1 MNDKTSPRPGGRS
14 ARVQAAVHKAV
25 LDLQK
30 ESAQE
35 RLTVPNIAAR
45 AGVNPTTIY
54 RRWGTLDNL
63 LADVALE
70 RLQPEQIPTDFGDF
84 YNDLTNWMKS
94 FIDEMTSDPGKAM
107 LREVLGTQGHECTGK
122 CDDYIREQ
130 LKVITKRAEARQE
143 KSVTV
148 DQIVQFIIAPIMY
161 GMLFNDTTPKDQD
174 IETLISI
181 TLATI
186 QHSCEPLIE

>member
-1 MNDKTSPRPGGRS
+1 MNDKTAPRPGGRS
-14 ARVQAAVHKAV
+14 ARVQAAVHTAV
-25 LDLQK
+25 LELQK
-30 ESAQE
+30 ETNSE
-35 RLTVPNIAAR
+35 RLTVPNIADR

-70 RLQPEQIPTDFGDF
+70 RLQPEQIPTDFGNLYD
-84 YNDLTNWMKS
+84 DLSHWMKS
-94 FIDEMTSDPGKAM
+94 FIDEMTSDPGRAM

-143 KSVTV
+143 KNVTV
-148 DQIVQFIIAPIMY
+148 NQIVQFIIAPIMY
-161 GMLFNDTTPKDQD
+161 RMLFNDTTPKDQD

-181 TLATI
+181 TLARLQTN
-186 QHSCEPLIE
+186 

>member
-1 MNDKTSPRPGGRS
+1 MNDKTAPRPGGRS
-14 ARVQAAVHKAV
+14 ARVQAAVHTAV
-25 LDLQK
+25 LELQK
-30 ESAQE
+30 ETNSE
-35 RLTVPNIAAR
+35 RLTVPNIADR

-70 RLQPEQIPTDFGDF
+70 RLQPEQTPTDFGNLYD
-84 YNDLTNWMKS
+84 DLSHWMKS
-94 FIDEMTSDPGKAM
+94 FIDEMTSDPGRAM

-143 KSVTV
+143 KNVTV
-148 DQIVQFIIAPIMY
+148 EQIVQFIVAPIMY
-161 GMLFNDTTPKDQD
+161 RMLFNDATPKDED

-181 TLATI
+181 TLTRL
-186 QHSCEPLIE
+186 QTS